1 MLLNA
6 KMIIAKTIIKN
17 LKPSTSTTPE
27 INEGIRPSRV
37 DINNLLDRARKVKS
51 DERRTSLIYAS
62 LFFLVILIVGIL
74 LSF

>member
-1 MLLNA
+1 
-6 KMIIAKTIIKN
+6 MIIAKTIIKN

-37 DINNLLDRARKVKS
+37 DINNLLDRARKEKN
-51 DERRTSLIYAS
+51 DERRVSLIYTS
-62 LFFLVILIVGIL
+62 LFSLIVIIVVTI

>member
-1 MLLNA
+1 MS
-6 KMIIAKTIIKN
+6 IAKTIIKD

-37 DINNLLDRARKVKS
+37 DINNLLDRARNEKNN
-51 DERRTSLIYAS
+51 ERRVSLIYTS
-62 LFFLVILIVGIL
+62 LFSLIVIIVVTV

>member
-1 MLLNA
+1 MS
-6 KMIIAKTIIKN
+6 IAKTIIKD

-37 DINNLLDRARKVKS
+37 DINNLLDRARREKS
-51 DERRTSLIYAS
+51 DERRTSLIYTS
-62 LFFLVILIVGIL
+62 LFSLIILIVVTV